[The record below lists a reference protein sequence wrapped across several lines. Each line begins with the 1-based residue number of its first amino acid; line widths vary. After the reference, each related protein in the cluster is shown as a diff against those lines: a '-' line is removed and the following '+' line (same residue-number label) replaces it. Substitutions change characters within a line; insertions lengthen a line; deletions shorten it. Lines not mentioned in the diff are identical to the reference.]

1 MNAMQRATLK
11 RVWLAV
17 FGREPSIEDTGCDP
31 EGFGN
36 EFSVEGIA
44 LWPTQEDIRPM
55 PSIVNLD
62 PEPVPT
68 RVWVVADY
76 KAIHNYPHAPDD
88 VDLVNESFHARWA
101 AVVAELVSRAA
112 ENAANAEFERMAD
125 EEYEAEM
132 AQWRAA
138 HPEVPW

>member
-1 MNAMQRATLK
+1 MTDLQQATLK

-17 FGREPSIEDTGCDP
+17 FGREPQVEDQQTDP
-31 EGFGN
+31 EGYGN

-44 LWPTQEDIRPM
+44 LWPTQEDIRPV
-55 PSIVNLD
+55 PSIVNPD

-76 KAIHNYPHAPDD
+76 KPIYNYGRAPDD
-88 VDLVNESFHARWA
+88 VDLVNESFHATWA

-112 ENAANAEFERMAD
+112 ENAANAEFERILD
-125 EEYEAEM
+125 EAYAREV
-132 AQWRAA
+132 AQWRAEN
-138 HPEVPW
+138 PEVPW